1 MQKSLDMNLSSALEY
16 ELRKSFEIAVCKQLD
31 STYIEKDSNGNYV
44 NDYVQNEWIKN
55 INIFNFLSN
64 E

>member
-1 MQKSLDMNLSSALEY
+1 MTKLTQQEIN
-16 ELRKSFEIAVCKQLD
+16 ELRKSFEITVCKQLG

-64 E
+64 D

>member
-1 MQKSLDMNLSSALEY
+1 MDLSSTLED
-16 ELRKSFEIAVCKQLD
+16 ELRDSFETVVCQQLG

-55 INIFNFLSN
+55 INIFNFVKQGLD
-64 E
+64 EF

>member
-1 MQKSLDMNLSSALEY
+1 MDLSSASEH
-16 ELRKSFEIAVCKQLD
+16 ELRESFEIIVCKQLG

-55 INIFNFLSN
+55 INIFNLLSN
-64 E
+64 D